1 MEQSE
6 LIQLVHDAGVVGAG
20 GAGFPT
26 DVKFKA
32 QGIDTYIVNGAECE
46 PLLLVDQYLM
56 AEEAERLH
64 RAGLTVAGALGA
76 GRVVFAL
83 KGKYKK
89 AIEALEAVGAEVFK
103 LGSYYPVGDEIL
115 LIQEV
120 TGRTVPETR
129 LPLEV
134 GVLVNNVETLFNV
147 AMALESVP
155 LTHSWVTVG
164 GAVARPGI
172 WRVPL
177 GTPAADL
184 IAAAGGSV
192 IPNPVYVDGGPMM
205 GKFYT
210 EPNFFIS
217 KTTKGLLLLPDDSA
231 LAQYEMMP
239 VEMMLRQAK
248 YVCMQCSQ
256 CTLVCSRHLAG
267 YNLEPH
273 KIMRA
278 MAFRHMVPPEVLQG
292 AFVCSECNICSG
304 LHACPMQLSPRR
316 VNQTL
321 KALFRKEGVKP
332 NFPVREIEPMRERPY
347 RLLPSARLEQRLK
360 LAQYHTECG
369 RAEEIKPSDVRISM
383 RQHIG
388 APAVPVVSERENV
401 SCGQLI
407 GAAAEGALSVNIH
420 ASISGVVTSVSG
432 EFVEIRAQV

>member
-6 LIQLVHDAGVVGAG
+6 LIQLVHNAGVVGSG

-32 QGIDTYIVNGAECE
+32 QGIDTYIINGAECE
-46 PLLLVDQYLM
+46 PLLSVDQYLM
-56 AEEAERLH
+56 AAEAERLH
-64 RAGLTVAGALGA
+64 RAAQAVGSALGA

-83 KGKYKK
+83 KGKYKE
-89 AIEALEAVGAEVFK
+89 AIQALEAAGAEIFK
-103 LGSYYPVGDEIL
+103 LGSYYPVGDEII

-120 TGRTVPETR
+120 TGRTVPETH

-134 GVLVNNVETLFNV
+134 GVLVNNVETLYNV

-177 GTPAADL
+177 GTPAGDL
-184 IAAAGGSV
+184 ISAAGGAV

-205 GKFYT
+205 GKFHT
-210 EPNFFIS
+210 APDFFVS
-217 KTTKGLLLLPDDSA
+217 KTTKGLLVLPDDGV
-231 LAQYEMMP
+231 LARYEMMP

-248 YVCMQCSQ
+248 FVCMQCSQ
-256 CTLVCSRHLAG
+256 CTVVCSRNLVG

-278 MAFRHMVPPEVLQG
+278 IAFRRMLSPEVFQG

-316 VNQTL
+316 VNQLL
-321 KALFRKEGVKP
+321 KAALREEGVKP
-332 NFPVREIEPMRERPY
+332 NFPVREIKPKRERKF
-347 RLLPSARLEQRLK
+347 RLLPSERLEGRLK
-360 LAQYHTECG
+360 LSQYSVHYTC
-369 RAEEIKPSDVRISM
+369 AEEHKPSFVQISM

-388 APAVPVVSERENV
+388 APAVPIVAEGETVC
-401 SCGQLI
+401 CGQLI
-407 GAAAEGALSVNIH
+407 GRAAEGVLSVNIH
-420 ASISGVVTSVSG
+420 ASISGVVTSVSDG
-432 EFVEIRAQV
+432 SVEIRA